1 MKVLVCHDYH
11 GCDTGC
17 CGHVVIVEDD
27 AGKEIKRSDI
37 FDPGPSHPY
46 EVTTGKLTDE
56 TIRAFVIEKVTW
68 ELGEEH
74 VKDIDWERCV
84 VIDD

>member
-1 MKVLVCHDYH
+1 MKVLVCHAFH

-27 AGKEIKRSDI
+27 AGKVVERGDL
-37 FDPGPSHPY
+37 FNTPGHPY
-46 EVTTGKLTDE
+46 ERAGGKLTDE
-56 TIRAFVIEKVTW
+56 TMRAFVIERVTG
-68 ELGEEH
+68 ELGEDH

-84 VIDD
+84 VIDDC

>member
-1 MKVLVCHDYH
+1 MKVLVCHAYH

-27 AGKEIKRSDI
+27 AGKEIKRSDL
-37 FDPGPSHPY
+37 FAGPGHPY

-56 TIRAFVIEKVTW
+56 TIRAFVIEKVTV

>member
-1 MKVLVCHDYH
+1 MKVLVCHRFR
-11 GCDTGC
+11 GCETGC

-27 AGKEIKRSDI
+27 LGNRVSQSDLFAGH
-37 FDPGPSHPY
+37 GHPCGDAVREY
-46 EVTTGKLTDE
+46 
-56 TIRAFVIEKVTW
+56 VIAKVTD

-74 VKDIDWERCV
+74 VKDIDWDRCE